1 MSDRS
6 TTILAPLARWS
17 SRIALF
23 SASVLVV
30 GVVLHRL
37 TPFPTPVAVNLFRVC
52 VAGVGLAV
60 LIGLIAFIQIW
71 RRGYGGAGSAAVGI
85 LLPLLLVAW
94 PLTYVP
100 AFLNLPP
107 INDVSTD
114 LASPPRFVALAKQR
128 ATAANPTAYPAQRF
142 APEQQKAYPDLRTFV
157 VDRSAQEAFELVEE
171 AVRKLKWRVAA
182 SEPPV
187 GRPAKGGTIEA
198 TDNTLVVGF
207 TDDIVIR
214 VEGSVNRSRID
225 VRSASR
231 HGQHDLGQNATRVRR
246 FFAELQTRIDST
258 SPGSVAGRRGLRTT
272 RAGAAV
278 KKLKDS
284 DRKKAEK
291 LKAESRNGRVRVQSS
306 AQRERAPKE
315 TQR

>member
-1 MSDRS
+1 MSDRT
-6 TTILAPLARWS
+6 TTIVAPLARWS

-23 SASVLVV
+23 SASVLVI

-37 TPFPTPVAVNLFRVC
+37 TPFPTPVAINLFRVC
-52 VAGVGLAV
+52 MLGLGLAILV
-60 LIGLIAFIQIW
+60 GLIAFIQIW
-71 RRGYGGAGSAAVGI
+71 RRGYGGAGSAAVGV
-85 LLPLLLVAW
+85 LLPLVLLAW

-100 AFLNLPP
+100 AFLHLPP
-107 INDVSTD
+107 INDVTTD
-114 LASPPRFVALAKQR
+114 PANPPRFVALAKQR
-128 ATAANPTAYPAQRF
+128 GGPTNPAAYPGQRF
-142 APEQQKAYPDLRTFV
+142 AAEQQKAYPDLRTFV
-157 VDRSAQEAFELVEE
+157 IDRSVQETFELVED
-171 AVRKLKWRVAA
+171 AVRKLKWRIAM

-198 TDNTLVVGF
+198 IDNTLVVGF

-246 FFAELQTRIDST
+246 FLAELQTRLETT
-258 SPGSVAGRRGLRTT
+258 SPGGIAGRRGLRTT

-278 KKLKDS
+278 KKLKES
-284 DRKKAEK
+284 DRQKAER
-291 LKAESRNGRVRVQSS
+291 LKAESRSGRVRVQSN

-315 TQR
+315 MPR

>member
-1 MSDRS
+1 MNDRS
-6 TTILAPLARWS
+6 TAIVAPLARWS

-37 TPFPTPVAVNLFRVC
+37 TPFPTPVAVNLFAVC
-52 VAGVGLAV
+52 LAGVGLAV
-60 LIGLIAFIQIW
+60 LTGLIAFIQIW

-128 ATAANPTAYPAQRF
+128 TGAPNPVAYPAQRF

-157 VDRSAQEAFELVEE
+157 IDRSAQEAFELVEE

-231 HGQHDLGQNATRVRR
+231 HGRHDLGQNATRVRR
-246 FFAELQTRIDST
+246 FFAELQSRIDST

-278 KKLKDS
+278 KKLKES

-291 LKAESRNGRVRVQSS
+291 LKAESRSGRVRVQSS

>member
-1 MSDRS
+1 MNDRS
-6 TTILAPLARWS
+6 TTFVAPLARWS

-23 SASVLVV
+23 SASALVA

-37 TPFPTPVAVNLFRVC
+37 TPFPTPVAVNLFHVC
-52 VAGVGLAV
+52 LVGIGLAV
-60 LIGLIAFIQIW
+60 LLGLVAFAQIW
-71 RRGYGGAGSAAVGI
+71 RRGYAGAGSAAVGV
-85 LLPLLLVAW
+85 LLPLTLLAW
-94 PLTYVP
+94 PLTFVP

-107 INDVSTD
+107 INDVTTD
-114 LASPPRFVALAKQR
+114 VANPPRFTALAKPR
-128 ATAANPTAYPAQRF
+128 TEAANSAAYPGQRF
-142 APEQQKAYPDLRTFV
+142 AAEQLKAYPDLRTFV
-157 VDRSAQEAFELVEE
+157 IDRSAQEAFELVED

-182 SEPPV
+182 SDPPAV
-187 GRPAKGGTIEA
+187 RPLKGGTIEA

-246 FFAELQTRIDST
+246 FLAELQSRIDTT
-258 SPGSVAGRRGLRTT
+258 SAGGVAGRRGLRTT

-278 KKLKDS
+278 KKLKGRDQ
-284 DRKKAEK
+284 KKE
-291 LKAESRNGRVRVQSS
+291 EIRNERARVRSS

>member
-6 TTILAPLARWS
+6 TTIVAPLARWS

-23 SASVLVV
+23 SASVLVL

-37 TPFPTPVAVNLFRVC
+37 TPFPTPVAINLFRVC
-52 VAGVGLAV
+52 VVGVGLAV
-60 LIGLIAFIQIW
+60 LVGLIAFIQIW
-71 RRGYGGAGSAAVGI
+71 RRGYGGAGSAAVGV
-85 LLPLLLVAW
+85 LLPLLLLGW

-100 AFLNLPP
+100 AFLHLPP
-107 INDVSTD
+107 INDVTTD
-114 LASPPRFVALAKQR
+114 PANPPRFVALAKQR
-128 ATAANPTAYPAQRF
+128 TGPTNPAAYPGQRF
-142 APEQQKAYPDLRTFV
+142 AAEQLKAYPDLRTFV
-157 VDRSAQEAFELVEE
+157 IDRSAQEAFELIED
-171 AVRKLKWRVAA
+171 AVRRLKWRVAS

-187 GRPAKGGTIEA
+187 GRPAKAGTIEA

-207 TDDIVIR
+207 IDDIVIR

-231 HGQHDLGQNATRVRR
+231 HGKHDLGQNATRVRR
-246 FFAELQTRIDST
+246 FFAELQARIDST
-258 SPGSVAGRRGLRTT
+258 SPGGVAGRRGLRTT

-278 KKLKDS
+278 KKLKES
-284 DRKKAEK
+284 DRQKAER
-291 LKAESRNGRVRVQSS
+291 LKAESRSGRVRVQSN

-315 TQR
+315 MPR